1 MPFEMLG
8 PGPEDQ
14 PEMMPLPNPPKLG
27 VIQTSESALISDY
40 RVPTIWVAIMERDP
54 AEARETLLKVI
65 RNDIKAEVPAGFEV
79 PCIVKETEG
88 KNHREEAAIRRAQR
102 RQAMAYAS
110 LIDRL
115 VRYRPESRGFAFED
129 WDIEQDRSAQL
140 WKPYVCEVFR
150 KEKAPKHK

>member
-8 PGPEDQ
+8 PGPEEQ

-88 KNHREEAAIRRAQR
+88 KNHREQAAIRRAQR
-102 RQAMAYAS
+102 REAMGKLALTDENLLRVSDLIGEVGRHIGSLRRQAAKAMRYKRLS
-110 LIDRL
+110 KRLRILPLI
-115 VRYRPESRGFAFED
+115 
-129 WDIEQDRSAQL
+129 
-140 WKPYVCEVFR
+140 
-150 KEKAPKHK
+150 H